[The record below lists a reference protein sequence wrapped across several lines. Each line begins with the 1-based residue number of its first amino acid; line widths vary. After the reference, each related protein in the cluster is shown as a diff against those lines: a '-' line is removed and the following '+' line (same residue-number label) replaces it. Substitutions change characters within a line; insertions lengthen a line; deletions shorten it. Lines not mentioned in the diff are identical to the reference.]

1 MRIGIVVFSAFAAVC
16 VGCGDAPSEADGT
29 ADATGD
35 LADPCQA
42 AIDHLAACDADVAAE
57 VGDACDAAVARTI
70 LDLDCAALADAND
83 PKSDGFRAS
92 VARFSCDAGLYRHC
106 QVPVCAADADE
117 ALLTPASAPAPAPEG
132 ASDCAVDALAYEG
145 CGACEYYACRERE
158 ANCGPEGYLLKFGY
172 RYCNRYRLAAEQHA
186 SPAGQAWL
194 RNIRRCLIEVI
205 DRDVRGGNC
214 ESMWQRGFDSHPECY
229 TSTGICDLP
238 ISDWLLTINTIDPGD
253 LDFKLMLL
261 TGNQCLKEWFGD
273 ANGPNQEIPLAP

>member
-1 MRIGIVVFSAFAAVC
+1 MRSGIIVASLLV
-16 VGCGDAPSEADGT
+16 VGCLGCADAPSEAGPEAGDGIP
-29 ADATGD
+29 AD
-35 LADPCQA
+35 DPCQA
-42 AIDHLAACDADVAAE
+42 AVDHLAACDEDVPAV
-57 VGDACDAAVARTI
+57 VGDACDAALARTI

-92 VARFSCDAGLYRHC
+92 IAQFSCNAGLYRYC
-106 QVPVCAADADE
+106 EVPACDADADE
-117 ALLTPASAPAPAPEG
+117 ARLSPTSDAAPAPDG
-132 ASDCAVDALAYEG
+132 ASDCAVGALAYEG

-186 SPAGQAWL
+186 SPAGKAWL

-205 DRDVRGGNC
+205 DRDVRGGDC

-238 ISDWLLTINTIDPGD
+238 ISDWLLTVNTIDPGD

-261 TGNQCLKEWFGD
+261 TGNQCLREWFGA
-273 ANGPNQEIPLAP
+273 ANGADEDIPLAP